1 VTLSLRRGR
10 WRFWLVTAA
19 AVAGVAVTASLGRW
33 QLGRA
38 AQKEALQAAI
48 DARARMPALGGAS
61 LQAAPGPG
69 GDALVHRAIALQG
82 RWLASY
88 TVYLDNRQM
97 NGRPG
102 FYVLTPLQLEPGPG
116 VVMVQRG
123 WVPRDFE
130 DRGRLPHVDTPEG
143 VVRIAGRIAPP
154 PARLFDFAGA
164 GAEPGFSRIR
174 QNLDLNAFRAETGL
188 PLVPSGAPLS
198 VLQTGAPSEG
208 LLREWPVIGTGVERH
223 YGYAFQW
230 FGLCSL
236 IALLYVW
243 FQLVRRFLRPRGQ
256 RAS

>member
-1 VTLSLRRGR
+1 MDRRFVTVEKG
-10 WRFWLVTAA
+10 
-19 AVAGVAVTASLGRW
+19 LG
-33 QLGRA
+33 
-38 AQKEALQAAI
+38 
-48 DARARMPALGGAS
+48 P
-61 LQAAPGPG
+61 
-69 GDALVHRAIALQG
+69 QG
-82 RWLASY
+82 RIA
-88 TVYLDNRQM
+88 VVRFDRGDNINALSQQAMREL
-97 NGRPG
+97 RD
-102 FYVLTPLQLEPGPG
+102 
-116 VVMVQRG
+116 
-123 WVPRDFE
+123 VPRDFE